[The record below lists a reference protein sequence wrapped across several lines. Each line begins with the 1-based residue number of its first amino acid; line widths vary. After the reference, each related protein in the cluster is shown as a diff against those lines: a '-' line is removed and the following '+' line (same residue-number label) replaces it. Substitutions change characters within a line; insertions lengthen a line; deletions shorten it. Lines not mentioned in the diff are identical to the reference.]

1 MQNQNA
7 QIKIEKK
14 REKNYLIKNKINI
27 IYYIDFEYEKLK
39 ILKNSLK
46 MYKWLQENK

>member
-1 MQNQNA
+1 MKFA

-14 REKNYLIKNKINI
+14 RDVFSHKNIINI
-27 IYYIDFEYEKLK
+27 IYYLDFEYEKLK

-46 MYKWLQENK
+46 MYK